1 MSYVLRFF
9 YRQFKSLFFDP
20 LEVIYK
26 WMGLPYFVSNLL
38 VYKRSNHDSKF
49 PLRLKNIL
57 YYSYDRFHSGGIT
70 TGHYFN
76 QDLWAARIVYQRGIK
91 RLIDLGSRVDG
102 FVAHVLPYCQ
112 VRVVDIRHVDVQVEG
127 MTFVQAT
134 IEDLPFESNSVPALS
149 CLHVLEHV
157 GLGRYG
163 DRVNPKGYLCAAS
176 EISRVLQPKGLLILG
191 TPVGKERLCFDAHRI
206 FDPQT
211 VVDAFSR
218 LHLEQFSLVDDSGV
232 GIVKDATFA
241 RARRCSN
248 GCGLFLFTKL

>member
-1 MSYVLRFF
+1 MRSVLRFF
-9 YRQFKSLFFDP
+9 YRQFRSLFFDP
-20 LEVIYK
+20 REVIYK

-38 VYKRSNHDSKF
+38 VYKQSNQDSKF
-49 PLRLKNIL
+49 PVRLKNIL
-57 YYSYDRFHSGGIT
+57 YYSYERFHSGGT
-70 TGHYFN
+70 ATGHYFN
-76 QDLWAARIVYQRGIK
+76 QDLWAACIVYQRGIK

-102 FVAHVLPYCQ
+102 FVAHVLPYCE
-112 VRVVDIRHVDVQVEG
+112 VCVVDIRHIDVQVEG
-127 MTFVQAT
+127 MTFVKAT
-134 IEDLPFESNSVPALS
+134 IEDLPFESNSIPALS
-149 CLHVLEHV
+149 CLHVLEHI

-241 RARRCSN
+241 RARCCSN
-248 GCGLFLFTKL
+248 GHGLFLFKKL